1 MYNHRIFVISG
12 PSGVGKG
19 TLVAHLLYERPNAW
33 LSVSATSRAPR
44 PGEVE
49 GKHYFFVS
57 SETFRAMVA
66 GDELLEWNEYAGTF
80 YGTPR
85 FVVEEKLVE
94 GRAVVLEID
103 VNGAFQVKQKIPE
116 VNLAFVEPLCFGDLE
131 KRLEGRGTEDSFRI
145 AKRLEIARNELKLAE
160 KFDKIIVND
169 KIEHANEEL
178 LEFFDSKMS

>member
-1 MYNHRIFVISG
+1 MNYNKIFVISG

-19 TLVAHLLYERPNAW
+19 TLVAHLLSERPNAW
-33 LSVSATSRAPR
+33 LSVSVTSRAPR

-49 GKHYFFVS
+49 GEHYFFVS
-57 SETFRAMVA
+57 KETFEAMLA
-66 GDELLEWNEYAGTF
+66 GDRLLEWNEYAGTF

-85 FVVEEKLVE
+85 PAVEEKLAE
-94 GRAVVLEID
+94 GKAVILEID

-116 VNLAFVEPLCFGDLE
+116 VNLVFIEAPSFEDLE
-131 KRLEGRGTEDSFRI
+131 KRLVGRGTEDSARI
-145 AKRLEIARNELKLAE
+145 AKRLEIAREELKLAE

-169 KIEHANEEL
+169 KIARANEEL